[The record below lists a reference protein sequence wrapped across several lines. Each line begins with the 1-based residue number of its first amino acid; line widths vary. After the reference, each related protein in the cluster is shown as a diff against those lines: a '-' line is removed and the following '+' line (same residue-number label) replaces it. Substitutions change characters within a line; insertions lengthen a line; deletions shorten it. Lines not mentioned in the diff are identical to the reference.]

1 MKNLFLNRAFKNY
14 CLMFLTMFATELI
27 FRKVLDIPI
36 REWSTLRVFI
46 GINIISIFLG
56 ILYSFTGRVL
66 GNILSFITSLIASI
80 YAIAQAGFINYLGVY
95 ISLGTASQAGAVKD
109 YIGDYIQSFKGSFYL
124 ILIPIGLLLIYY
136 LLIERNVKI
145 KIDNQKFNVL
155 EVLGGQETKDLE
167 NQRIKKQERKKLNI
181 IRIALTVILVGL
193 GGFYYYS
200 LRAEFMQN
208 KLQLISTKDLFNN
221 PEIPNIAVN
230 QFGIS
235 VFGLLDI
242 KTKYMPSS
250 SLEEEF
256 TDGFNKPVQEITDY
270 TRFINDTAW
279 EQIISEEKNSN
290 YKKLSNYFISKPIT
304 PKNDYTGMFKGKN
317 LIVIMMESTNNIAIN
332 KEYFPNLYKLYSEGW
347 SWDNAYSPKN
357 SCSTGNNEMSG
368 MASLYTINLSCT
380 ANNYRDNTYFEAIFN
395 LFNRAGYTTSSY
407 HNNADQYYYRKQIHP
422 NMGSMNYYNA
432 NNLGIPVPSV
442 YQEWASDVTLMEKFL
457 EKTASEE
464 HYMAW
469 ITTVTAHQPYTV
481 SSEYGDLYVDDFAD
495 TDYDISLKRYL
506 SKLKVFDEAIGT
518 LLDGLEKQGKLDD
531 TVIVLYGDHYP
542 YGLSKSTIKQ
552 IVDYDISWGYE
563 IDRAP
568 FIIYNSEIKPTK
580 FKEYTS
586 YMNILPT
593 VANLF
598 DLTYDPRLYSGI
610 DILSDEYPNRV
621 VFGDGSWRDERAFYN
636 AATGKIKYLGEQKYT
651 DEEIISINK
660 DILNNIRMANLAITT
675 NYFAYLGEKLQE
687 YNSPLLLN
695 KQIFTDKQEETSE
708 ENTTS

>member
-256 TDGFNKPVQEITDY
+256 TDGFNKPVQEITD
-270 TRFINDTAW
+270 
-279 EQIISEEKNSN
+279 
-290 YKKLSNYFISKPIT
+290 
-304 PKNDYTGMFKGKN
+304 
-317 LIVIMMESTNNIAIN
+317 
-332 KEYFPNLYKLYSEGW
+332 
-347 SWDNAYSPKN
+347 
-357 SCSTGNNEMSG
+357 
-368 MASLYTINLSCT
+368 
-380 ANNYRDNTYFEAIFN
+380 
-395 LFNRAGYTTSSY
+395 
-407 HNNADQYYYRKQIHP
+407 
-422 NMGSMNYYNA
+422 
-432 NNLGIPVPSV
+432 
-442 YQEWASDVTLMEKFL
+442 
-457 EKTASEE
+457 
-464 HYMAW
+464 
-469 ITTVTAHQPYTV
+469 
-481 SSEYGDLYVDDFAD
+481 
-495 TDYDISLKRYL
+495 
-506 SKLKVFDEAIGT
+506 
-518 LLDGLEKQGKLDD
+518 
-531 TVIVLYGDHYP
+531 
-542 YGLSKSTIKQ
+542 
-552 IVDYDISWGYE
+552 
-563 IDRAP
+563 
-568 FIIYNSEIKPTK
+568 
-580 FKEYTS
+580 
-586 YMNILPT
+586 
-593 VANLF
+593 
-598 DLTYDPRLYSGI
+598 
-610 DILSDEYPNRV
+610 
-621 VFGDGSWRDERAFYN
+621 
-636 AATGKIKYLGEQKYT
+636 
-651 DEEIISINK
+651 
-660 DILNNIRMANLAITT
+660 
-675 NYFAYLGEKLQE
+675 
-687 YNSPLLLN
+687 
-695 KQIFTDKQEETSE
+695 
-708 ENTTS
+708 